1 MKSLS
6 MLHRPVNASAL
17 HEELL
22 AELGGEYIGLSTTA
36 DEIILHFAD
45 TAASDSISLAQII
58 VKSHDA
64 LKLTAAQQA
73 EKERL
78 TELEQTKNQFPNA
91 LDARRY
97 ANENNLIL
105 ELAERLRRLELL
117 IGEKHAR

>member
-6 MLHRPVNASAL
+6 MLPRPINAVAL

-22 AELGGEYIGLSTTA
+22 TELGAEYIGLSTTA
-36 DEIILHFAD
+36 DEIVLHFAD
-45 TAASDSISLAQII
+45 NAASDAISLAQII

-64 LKLTAAQQA
+64 LKLSATQQA
-73 EKERL
+73 EKERIE
-78 TELEQTKNQFPNA
+78 ELARTKDQFPNA
-91 LDARRY
+91 LDASRY

-105 ELAERLRRLELL
+105 EMAERLRRLELL

>member
-6 MLHRPVNASAL
+6 MLRRPINLEAL

-22 AELGGEYIGLSTTA
+22 AELGAEYIGLSTTSE
-36 DEIILHFAD
+36 EIVLHFAD
-45 TAASDSISLAQII
+45 ATPSDAISLAQII

-73 EKERL
+73 EKERKE
-78 TELEQTKNQFPNA
+78 ELAITKNQYPKA
-91 LDARRY
+91 LDASRF

-105 ELAERLRRLELL
+105 ELAERLRRIELML
-117 IGEKHAR
+117 GEDHAR